1 MWFDLSFSMRPSIYQ
16 LTLAPQQR
24 KGIRLTTITIQDT
37 YPDDIAICYG
47 CGKHNPKGWHIRTQ
61 WDGQEGVLRFT
72 PDKEHTAFPGIV
84 YGGLIAGLID
94 CHSVGTAVAA
104 MYAAED
110 RAPGSQPP
118 ILCVT
123 GNLNVTYLKPTP
135 LGHELLL
142 RARIKEITDKKAMVH
157 CSLFANGDECAKGQV
172 VAIRVP
178 PERLKPKPSE

>member
-1 MWFDLSFSMRPSIYQ
+1 M
-16 LTLAPQQR
+16 A
-24 KGIRLTTITIQDT
+24 GIAIQDC

-47 CGKHNPKGWHIRTQ
+47 CGRNNPKGWHIRTQ
-61 WDGQEGVLRFT
+61 WDGKQGILRFT
-72 PDKEHTAFPGIV
+72 PDEAHTAFPGIV

-104 MYAAED
+104 MYDAEE
-110 RAPGSQPP
+110 REPGSSPP

-135 LGHELLL
+135 LGHELIL
-142 RARIKEITDKKAMVH
+142 RANVQELKAKKAIVH
-157 CSLFANGDECAKGQV
+157 CTLTVMGETCAKGEV

-178 PERLKPKPSE
+178 PERLKPQQG